1 MKNFTQARILS
12 LSLCLLFVAM
22 LFVSSCTSPQHF
34 SFTAAPPTY
43 HKVKKEQAE
52 PQTEITEEP
61 ATLTASTETEA
72 IVLPEIA
79 NLTTKKALAL
89 ATPAKVEK
97 KENTAQPKQKLTLA
111 QKVVLKKLQK
121 QANKLQNADQ
131 SEKATQAAGPVSSK
145 SAIALILIGLI
156 IAIFGLI
163 LQPLYAIGVLVLL
176 IGLVLLILTYL

>member
-43 HKVKKEQAE
+43 HKVKKEAAE
-52 PQTEITEEP
+52 PQPEATEEP

-79 NLTTKKALAL
+79 DLATKKST
-89 ATPAKVEK
+89 ATATKATVENK
-97 KENTAQPKQKLTLA
+97 KIDAQPKQKLTLA

-121 QANKLQNADQ
+121 QATKLQNADQ
-131 SEKATQAAGPVSSK
+131 SDNTTQAAGPVSSK

-163 LQPLYAIGVLVLL
+163 LQPLYAIGVLVIL